1 MVRRLFFFLTAIAL
15 LLTACSDND
24 SFSTDRSHLL
34 TFSKD
39 TIKMDTMF
47 SDVPST
53 TYTFWVYNHSGDGIR
68 IANVRLDRGNQSG
81 FRVNVDGTFLNPV
94 ATDLEVRKGDSIR
107 VFVEV
112 TAHENLQET
121 PQLVEDNLLFTLQ
134 SGVVQQMNLRTWA
147 WDAYKVTNMVVTG
160 DEVIESSKP
169 VVVYGRGINIE
180 KGATLTVKN
189 TTLYFH
195 DGAGI
200 EVSGKLVTDHVLMR
214 GDRLDHMFAYL
225 PYDRVS
231 GQWGGVVAKAKSD
244 GVEMT
249 NSELHSSHNALWC
262 DSTVVTL
269 TNTIIHNC
277 KGYGLYA
284 HDSKVALTKC
294 LVSNALNDC
303 LSMEG
308 CQATVDQ
315 TTLAQFYPFSANRG
329 AALRFNYTKQPMSLV
344 CKNTLVT
351 GYAEDVIFGKG
362 NDPELMSYHF
372 ENCLLRTG
380 AVEDSKDIVNV
391 IWEKPSDEIQGQ
403 KHFVKFDDVN
413 FIYDFRLKEESPAFE
428 RSIGWSGNQ

>member
-1 MVRRLFFFLTAIAL
+1 
-15 LLTACSDND
+15 
-24 SFSTDRSHLL
+24 
-34 TFSKD
+34 
-39 TIKMDTMF
+39 
-47 SDVPST
+47 
-53 TYTFWVYNHSGDGIR
+53 
-68 IANVRLDRGNQSG
+68 
-81 FRVNVDGTFLNPV
+81 
-94 ATDLEVRKGDSIR
+94 
-107 VFVEV
+107 
-112 TAHENLQET
+112 
-121 PQLVEDNLLFTLQ
+121 
-134 SGVVQQMNLRTWA
+134 
-147 WDAYKVTNMVVTG
+147 
-160 DEVIESSKP
+160 
-169 VVVYGRGINIE
+169 
-180 KGATLTVKN
+180 
-189 TTLYFH
+189 
-195 DGAGI
+195 
-200 EVSGKLVTDHVLMR
+200 
-214 GDRLDHMFAYL
+214 MFAYL

-231 GQWGGVVAKAKSD
+231 GQWGGVVVKAKSD

-249 NSELHSSHNALWC
+249 NSDSHSPHNALWC

-308 CQATVDQ
+308 CQTTVDQ

-428 RSIGWSGNQ
+428 RSIGWPGNQ